1 MDDLNSLTAW
11 DLLNALAVL
20 GVGAL
25 LVAFNKVY
33 WEWWASEGERDQR

>member
-1 MDDLNSLTAW
+1 MDDLNSPTVW
-11 DLLNALAVL
+11 DLLHGLAVF

-33 WEWWASEGERDQR
+33 WQWWGSEGERDR